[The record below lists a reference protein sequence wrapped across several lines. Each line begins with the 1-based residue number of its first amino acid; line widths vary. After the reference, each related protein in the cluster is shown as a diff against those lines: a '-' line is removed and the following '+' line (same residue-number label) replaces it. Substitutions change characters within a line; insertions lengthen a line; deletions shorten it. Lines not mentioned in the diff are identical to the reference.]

1 MVRALFLVLNLIG
14 PVSCVPSVGE
24 GSVLAIFPERL

>member
-1 MVRALFLVLNLIG
+1 MVRALLVLNLIG

-24 GSVLAIFPERL
+24 DSVWLSLQKD